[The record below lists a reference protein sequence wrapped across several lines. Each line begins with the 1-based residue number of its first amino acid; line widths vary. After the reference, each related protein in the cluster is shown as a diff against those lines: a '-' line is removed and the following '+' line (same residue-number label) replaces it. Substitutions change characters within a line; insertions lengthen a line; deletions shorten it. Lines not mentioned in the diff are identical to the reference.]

1 MDAIRQLVLRILT
14 KGKSGIVTTLPKK
27 DLVDF
32 NTMIL
37 AEKFM
42 QNGVDPNAL
51 KNADQAFNILNQI
64 DEANRVRKSGI
75 TKTESAKV
83 FDLEGKEIPKG
94 SKIMG
99 GKAVDEDLPPPGSR
113 GGKDDIAAPVQSR
126 EESLRDMTEAEIKR
140 EIEAQ
145 NKSTLEKMRERK
157 RPDVY
162 TLDDYDTTNMSEIQ
176 KQIIR
181 LETRLGNLNPE
192 LPGFR
197 ERANVLIDE
206 IEKLKGK
213 MKNDPE
219 KKADGGRIGLKEG
232 LGSFTTNDPKEAA
245 KEVIQRL
252 IRIDDAKIPLDEK
265 LSIALQGV
273 DGVQL
278 QGIMEILGGELS
290 FGAGKKGSDKG
301 IGFSFSKKFNEG
313 GRVGLKGGS
322 LKKFLERRN
331 FLKTMVGNSPEAEN
345 ARILQKIL
353 DEQKQFREYLKK
365 NPPVKFPGPGDK
377 EYDDYILRLNEIFAK
392 DRLKSATGGR
402 IGYKVGGIDKVRRAF
417 LKMLG
422 IGAGTTAALKSG
434 ILRLADTSIPK
445 EVAKKVP
452 INSSTL
458 SEPPPYF
465 FELADKI
472 KKLGKPDKVTYQ
484 DRVEIHRY
492 TGKNGD
498 EYELVEDLTTGD
510 MTITKDKMGVGAYG
524 DKSFDTIQDRSVLE
538 YRAGRMDVKDEGL
551 ETQKGFREADEY
563 EEYTVEFDT
572 DGTAA
577 GADDLDEIIQK
588 EIIEEAKGDAP
599 SIKKAGGGIARM
611 LGE

>member
-51 KNADQAFNILNQI
+51 KNADQAFNLLNQI
-64 DEANRVRKSGI
+64 DEANRARKSGI
-75 TKTESAKV
+75 TETQSAKV
-83 FDLEGKEIPKG
+83 FNIEGQPLDPNKPIIGGTQTGKELSKERSERLFDTNAQRIKQKIADKKIDDDFDLEKG
-94 SKIMG
+94 LNDLDEFNVTKDAA
-99 GKAVDEDLPPPGSR
+99 KAKQLIDDQPPPGSR
-113 GGKDDIAAPVQSR
+113 GGKDDIAAPVQSQ

-162 TLDDYDTTNMSEIQ
+162 TLDDYDTTNMSEIK

-197 ERANVLIDE
+197 DRANALIDE
-206 IEKLKGK
+206 IEKLKSK
-213 MKNDPE
+213 LRDD
-219 KKADGGRIGLKEG
+219 KADGGRIGLKEG

-245 KEVIQRL
+245 KEVIQRF

-273 DGVQL
+273 DGVEL

-301 IGFSFSKKFNEG
+301 IGFNFSKKFNQG
-313 GRVGLKGGS
+313 GRV
-322 LKKFLERRN
+322 
-331 FLKTMVGNSPEAEN
+331 
-345 ARILQKIL
+345 
-353 DEQKQFREYLKK
+353 
-365 NPPVKFPGPGDK
+365 
-377 EYDDYILRLNEIFAK
+377 
-392 DRLKSATGGR
+392 
-402 IGYKVGGIDKVRRAF
+402 GYKVGGFDKARRAF

-422 IGAGTTAALKSG
+422 IGAGATAAAKSG
-434 ILRLADTSIPK
+434 ILRFADTSIPK

-465 FELADKI
+465 FELAEKI
-472 KKLGKPDKVTYQ
+472 KRLGKPDKVTYQ

-538 YRAGRMDVKDEGL
+538 YRKGRMDVKDEGL